1 MDIAVCDDSMEALN
15 DVRNVL
21 IETNRVNLIEC
32 FNDIDRFM
40 RDVEDGS
47 RYDIVMMDI
56 DWKEKKNGIDYAAW
70 LYDKAPDTRL
80 IFFTG
85 YSQEYIE
92 DVFMQRTNIEG
103 YLKKPVKKDR
113 VIKIIDKI
121 ENSKRNMN
129 LQKLVIKQRG
139 QIQTVAYKSIIY
151 IEGSNHLVKNSADKN
166 QKKKIRSSE
175 HGWGMKILDDIAQ
188 QYNGRLEYGFKD
200 GIYSTMVSLVYTNNQ
215 EEDI

>member
-40 RDVEDGS
+40 RDVED
-47 RYDIVMMDI
+47 
-56 DWKEKKNGIDYAAW
+56 
-70 LYDKAPDTRL
+70 
-80 IFFTG
+80 
-85 YSQEYIE
+85 
-92 DVFMQRTNIEG
+92 VFMQRTNIEG
-103 YLKKPVKKDR
+103 YLKKPVKKNR

-139 QIQTVAYKSIIY
+139 QIQTVAYESIIY
-151 IEGSNHLVKNSADKN
+151 IEGSNHNVYIYTDKKDIMVYDSLQQILKQLSDDFYQCHRSFIINFNHVKRIEKEYVVMDNG
-166 QKKKIRSSE
+166 E
-175 HGWGMKILDDIAQ
+175 HVSVS
-188 QYNGRLEYGFKD
+188 RLKRKELSDLFFKYM
-200 GIYSTMVSLVYTNNQ
+200 GEKM
-215 EEDI
+215 

>member
-121 ENSKRNMN
+121 ENSKINMN

-139 QIQTVAYKSIIY
+139 QIQTVAYESIIY

-175 HGWGMKILDDIAQ
+175 HGWGMKILEDIAQ

-215 EEDI
+215 EESI

>member
-1 MDIAVCDDSMEALN
+1 MHKRERINMDIAVCDDSMEALN

-40 RDVEDGS
+40 RDVED
-47 RYDIVMMDI
+47 
-56 DWKEKKNGIDYAAW
+56 
-70 LYDKAPDTRL
+70 
-80 IFFTG
+80 
-85 YSQEYIE
+85 
-92 DVFMQRTNIEG
+92 VFMQRTNIEG
-103 YLKKPVKKDR
+103 YLKKPVKKNR

-129 LQKLVIKQRG
+129 FNNAINACLEIED
-139 QIQTVAYKSIIY
+139 KSKRFISVKCDY
-151 IEGSNHLVKNSADKN
+151 SGDYMNVLVKNSADKN

-200 GIYSTMVSLVYTNNQ
+200 GIYSTMVSLVYTNDQ
-215 EEDI
+215 EEGI

>member
-70 LYDKAPDTRL
+70 LYDKAPGYTAY
-80 IFFTG
+80 IFYRIFAG
-85 YSQEYIE
+85 VY
-92 DVFMQRTNIEG
+92 R
-103 YLKKPVKKDR
+103 R
-113 VIKIIDKI
+113 C
-121 ENSKRNMN
+121 
-129 LQKLVIKQRG
+129 
-139 QIQTVAYKSIIY
+139 IY
-151 IEGSNHLVKNSADKN
+151 AAD
-166 QKKKIRSSE
+166 
-175 HGWGMKILDDIAQ
+175 
-188 QYNGRLEYGFKD
+188 QY
-200 GIYSTMVSLVYTNNQ
+200 
-215 EEDI
+215 

>member
-139 QIQTVAYKSIIY
+139 QIQTVAYESIIY
-151 IEGSNHLVKNSADKN
+151 IEGSNHNV
-166 QKKKIRSSE
+166 
-175 HGWGMKILDDIAQ
+175 
-188 QYNGRLEYGFKD
+188 Y
-200 GIYSTMVSLVYTNNQ
+200 IY
-215 EEDI
+215 